1 MSIMKPDP
9 TFDSS
14 VLMGVPILVVEDAW
28 HVAEAMKRV
37 LEQLGMNVLGPT
49 ATSKEARL
57 LLMSQR
63 PVAALVDVNLKGEM
77 AWDLIDELCE
87 QGIQVVVISGYVQP
101 DDAIG
106 RPIVYL
112 QKPFAE
118 AELMAALHA
127 VIGKSR

>member
-9 TFDSS
+9 TFDPT
-14 VLMGVPILVVEDAW
+14 VLVGVPILVVEDAW

-49 ATSKEARL
+49 ATAEEARL
-57 LLMSQR
+57 LISQR
-63 PVAALVDVNLKGEM
+63 PLAALVDVNLKGEM

-87 QGIQVVVISGYVQP
+87 QDIQVVVISGYVQP
-101 DDAIG
+101 DAALG

>member
-9 TFDSS
+9 TFDPT
-14 VLMGVPILVVEDAW
+14 VFVGVPILVVEDAW

-49 ATSKEARL
+49 ATAEEARL
-57 LLMSQR
+57 LISQR
-63 PVAALVDVNLKGEM
+63 PLAALVDVNLKGEM

-87 QGIQVVVISGYVQP
+87 QDIQVVVISGYVQP
-101 DDAIG
+101 DAALG